1 MIGAGL
7 FESRYHYSVVDK
19 REEEN
24 GENIIAKMFLVATV
38 STVKLSEEQTVERK
52 DLVSLFI
59 SEQD

>member
-1 MIGAGL
+1 M
-7 FESRYHYSVVDK
+7 VDK

-38 STVKLSEEQTVERK
+38 STIKLSEEQTVERK